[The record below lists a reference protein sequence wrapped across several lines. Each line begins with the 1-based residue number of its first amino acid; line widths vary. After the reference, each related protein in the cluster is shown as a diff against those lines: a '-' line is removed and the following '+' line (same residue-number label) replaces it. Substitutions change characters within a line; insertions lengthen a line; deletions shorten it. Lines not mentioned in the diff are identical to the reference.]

1 MMSNTSWE
9 AAENTEWLA
18 VRNEEGRHSI
28 WPVGLSI
35 PPGWTEAG
43 YRGDKSGCLE
53 WISENWVDSRPAG
66 VGRVRT

>member
-1 MMSNTSWE
+1 MSNTSME
-9 AAENTEWLA
+9 TAENSAWLA

-28 WPVGLSI
+28 WPVDLSL
-35 PPGWTEAG
+35 PHGWNEAG

-66 VGRVRT
+66 VGRVRN